1 MSKCGLYLLALLSV
15 IAVSITTVPAYA
27 EVTSLKT
34 DASFYK
40 GSSQITFSGT
50 VLPTDS
56 RTITILIFD
65 PQNNYLVRSGIADS
79 NDNFQIIIDTG
90 STDSSIQQEFKLKGT
105 YNATAFVANKAN
117 GITVNF
123 VFSPDGSPVL
133 PSSPTSLSATVVSS
147 TEIDLNWIAPVNNG
161 GTPSLGYQI
170 GRSTDGGTTW
180 STTVTTIT
188 ATTFADVGLTP
199 NTPYMYRVYAVNQA
213 GSSPP
218 SNATTA
224 STLQIPGQTVS
235 QGTTTN
241 TANSSSTPSLAEL
254 LQQRLADAQRLQQLL
269 NGGNPTQPSSSGG
282 NPTTNPSGNSQT
294 VQLNETMSVND
305 VSSSQGVQQS
315 TNPSGNNSTQNNSTN
330 FNANLAIYSIISLVG
345 VGIVVYILYLRKKR
359 NPSGDAVK
367 VKKETIVSPE
377 TPSNQNED
385 DHAMMILKNRL
396 AKGEITVAEFKELRD
411 ELSEP

>member
-1 MSKCGLYLLALLSV
+1 MNKSGLYILALLSV
-15 IAVSITTVPAYA
+15 IVVSIITIPAYA

-40 GSSQITFSGT
+40 GGGQITFSGT
-50 VLPTDS
+50 VLPTDP

-79 NDNFQIIIDTG
+79 TDNFQIIIDTG

-117 GITVNF
+117 GMTVNF

-133 PSSPTSLSATVVSS
+133 PSSPTSLTATAVSS
-147 TEIDLNWIAPVNNG
+147 TEIDLNWIAPVNTG
-161 GTPSLGYQI
+161 GAQSLGYQI

-180 STTVTTIT
+180 STSVTTIT
-188 ATTFADVGLTP
+188 STTFADVGLTP
-199 NTPYMYRVYAVNQA
+199 NTPYMYKVYAVNQA

-224 STLQIPGQTVS
+224 STLPTPGQTVTS
-235 QGTTTN
+235 GTTN
-241 TANSSSTPSLAEL
+241 TTNSSAPSLAEL

-269 NGGNPTQPSSSGG
+269 SGGNPTQPTTGS
-282 NPTTNPSGNSQT
+282 NPATSNTGNSQT
-294 VQLNETMSVND
+294 IHLNETMNVND
-305 VSSSQGVQQS
+305 ASSSQGVQQAA
-315 TNPSGNNSTQNNSTN
+315 NPSGNNSTQNNAAN
-330 FNANLAIYSIISLVG
+330 FNASLVIYPIISLVG
-345 VGIVVYILYLRKKR
+345 VGIVVYIMYIRKKR
-359 NPSGDAVK
+359 NPSVDAVK
-367 VKKETIVSPE
+367 VKKEIIMPPE
-377 TPSNQNED
+377 VHSNQND
-385 DHAMMILKNRL
+385 DDNAMIILKNRL
-396 AKGEITVAEFKELRD
+396 AKGEITVDEFKELRD

>member
-1 MSKCGLYLLALLSV
+1 MSKSRLYLLALLSV
-15 IAVSITTVPAYA
+15 IVVSVTTVPAYA

-40 GSSQITFSGT
+40 GGSQITFSGT

-79 NDNFQIIIDTG
+79 NDQFQIIIDTG

-105 YNATAFVANKAN
+105 YNATAFITNKAN
-117 GITVNF
+117 GITANF

-147 TEIDLNWIAPVNNG
+147 TEIDLNWIAPVNTG
-161 GTPSLGYQI
+161 GTQSPGYQI
-170 GRSTDGGTTW
+170 GRSTDGGNTW
-180 STTVTTIT
+180 STTVTTIMS
-188 ATTFADVGLTP
+188 TTFGDVGLTP
-199 NTPYMYRVYAVNQA
+199 NTSYMYRVYAVNQA

-218 SNATTA
+218 SNVTTA
-224 STLQIPGQTVS
+224 STLPTPGQTVT
-235 QGTTTN
+235 QGTVNTT
-241 TANSSSTPSLAEL
+241 NSSSTPSLAEL

-269 NGGNPTQPSSSGG
+269 NGGNPTSSPSS
-282 NPTTNPSGNSQT
+282 NSQIIH
-294 VQLNETMSVND
+294 LNETMSVND
-305 VSSSQGVQQS
+305 ASSSQGIQQS
-315 TNPSGNNSTQNNSTN
+315 ANPSESNSTQNNATN
-330 FNANLAIYSIISLVG
+330 FNTSLVIYPIISLVG

-367 VKKETIVSPE
+367 VKKETIVPPE
-377 TPSNQNED
+377 APSNQNDD

-396 AKGEITVAEFKELRD
+396 AKGEITVDEFKELRD

>member
-1 MSKCGLYLLALLSV
+1 MSKSRLCILALLSV
-15 IAVSITTVPAYA
+15 IVVSVTTIPAYA

-79 NDNFQIIIDTG
+79 NDQFQIVIDTG

-117 GITVNF
+117 GVTVNF

-133 PSSPTSLSATVVSS
+133 PSSPTSLTATAVSS
-147 TEIDLNWIAPVNNG
+147 TEIDLGWLAPVNTG
-161 GTPSLGYQI
+161 GASSLGYQI

-188 ATTFADVGLTP
+188 STTFADVGLTP

-218 SNATTA
+218 SNVTTA
-224 STLQIPGQTVS
+224 STLPTPGQT
-235 QGTTTN
+235 TTQSATN
-241 TANSSSTPSLAEL
+241 PTNSSSTPSLAEL

-269 NGGNPTQPSSSGG
+269 NGGNPAPSSSSGS
-282 NPTTNPSGNSQT
+282 PTSSSSSSSQT
-294 VQLNETMSVND
+294 IRLNETMNVND
-305 VSSSQGVQQS
+305 ASSSQGTQQS
-315 TNPSGNNSTQNNSTN
+315 TNPSASNSTQNNTSN
-330 FNANLAIYSIISLVG
+330 FNTSLVIYPIISLAG
-345 VGIVVYILYLRKKR
+345 VGIVVYILYLRKKQNQPR
-359 NPSGDAVK
+359 DAVK
-367 VKKETIVSPE
+367 VKKETVIPPE
-377 TPSNQNED
+377 APSNENEA
-385 DHAMMILKNRL
+385 DHAMVILKNRL
-396 AKGEITVAEFKELRD
+396 AKGEITVNEFKELRD
-411 ELSEP
+411 ELLEP